1 MSSGCV
7 SIWAIALQRRERD
20 GSQKNAWARKK
31 DCDRIW
37 PVRASKGG
45 ADGEKGG
52 EGESVNRGKR
62 SRISVGKWS
71 KKEERRR
78 RTGRADSAEQMK
90 RD

>member
-37 PVRASKGG
+37 PVRASEGG
-45 ADGEKGG
+45 ADGGKGR
-52 EGESVNRGKR
+52 EGESVNRGR
-62 SRISVGKWS
+62 SVR
-71 KKEERRR
+71 E
-78 RTGRADSAEQMK
+78 
-90 RD
+90 